1 MDLIYSI
8 NTPLWESLFT
18 SCSINLLKKK
28 ARILNHKVTSNT
40 EVQTEDLGKFF
51 GGIFSSITMPQ
62 GEIREVVMKIRY
74 DILI

>member
-1 MDLIYSI
+1 MRIPI
-8 NTPLWESLFT
+8 HKLFDKP
-18 SCSINLLKKK
+18 IEKK